1 MTFLCL
7 FCGFKHA
14 TLRGLYGHKRWC
26 QCPHQRSITAP
37 SEYSPVESTPQ
48 ESNTDEVS
56 GEEEREIYELSSQ
69 QGTLLI
75 KVLKSK
81 FREEVIS
88 EIPKS
93 YEVMKD
99 KVELIFTRIFEV
111 YPVGI
116 LIPEDFSSS
125 QTTIY
130 EGHHVNVMT
139 MLADMLLQ
147 VDIKDLHVKPFRI
160 RDNEGTRVLREPSS
174 GMDFKEMYEY
184 TTRTYGPDVIPLLVT
199 VALDELALNKVGSRE
214 AKPLYIQISS
224 MHADKYWDESNI
236 RCIGFSPAT
245 LVGIYVISVC
255 H

>member
-1 MTFLCL
+1 MTFSCL
-7 FCGFKHA
+7 FFGFKHA

-26 QCPHQRSITAP
+26 QGPHQRSISAP

-56 GEEEREIYELSSQ
+56 GEEEREIYEPDANVIYLRQQEVMTQLAESISTALRSSSILGLMLRIYMFKEKTALSSQ

-75 KVLKSK
+75 KVLKSIS
-81 FREEVIS
+81 REEVIS

-116 LIPEDFSSS
+116 LISEDFSSS
-125 QTTIY
+125 KTRIY
-130 EGHHVNVMT
+130 EDHHVNVIT

-147 VDIKDLHVKPFRI
+147 VNIKDLHVKPFRI

-174 GMDFKEMYEY
+174 GMDFKDMYEY
-184 TTRTYGPDVIPLLVT
+184 TTRTYGPDVKPLPVT
-199 VALDELALNKVGSRE
+199 VALDIIVS
-214 AKPLYIQISS
+214 
-224 MHADKYWDESNI
+224 H
-236 RCIGFSPAT
+236 
-245 LVGIYVISVC
+245 
-255 H
+255 